1 VIAGKEGIA
10 QSSRRFGV
18 FEASTGVSPGHERF
32 EAHNIDEA
40 DEFFREF
47 DCHRIRPYALGN

>member
-1 VIAGKEGIA
+1 M
-10 QSSRRFGV
+10 SD
-18 FEASTGVSPGHERF
+18 F